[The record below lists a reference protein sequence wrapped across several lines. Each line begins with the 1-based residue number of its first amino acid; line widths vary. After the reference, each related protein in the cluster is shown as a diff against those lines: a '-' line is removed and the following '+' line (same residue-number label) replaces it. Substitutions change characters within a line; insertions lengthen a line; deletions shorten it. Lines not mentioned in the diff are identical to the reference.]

1 MARRHKPQPEAQP
14 RRPTR
19 SPKVAID
26 QAAKQVAASVARAYA
41 KPSKPEAVDPGAQ
54 ALEAEL
60 RAPKNTIKARPQPQP
75 VETTKDGIIYG
86 GKCKRCDQPIS
97 VHMKP
102 IEGTYQLMNF
112 YTVRCVC
119 KGTVSIHKIGPMD
132 HTEFEHLDPNH
143 PRNARIES
151 IDGVGKESDK

>member
-1 MARRHKPQPEAQP
+1 
-14 RRPTR
+14 
-19 SPKVAID
+19 VID
-26 QAAKQVAASVARAYA
+26 DAAKQVAASVARAYA
-41 KPSKPEAVDPGAQ
+41 KPTKAEGTDPGVQ
-54 ALEAEL
+54 ALEAEM
-60 RAPKNTIKARPQPQP
+60 RAPKETIKARPQQQP
-75 VETTKDGIIYG
+75 VETPEGGIIYG
-86 GKCKRCDQPIS
+86 GKCHRCEQPIS